1 MDYEIVSMARIASG
15 NSSFKYVIE
24 PNSKIKYLKICM
36 YRDKAHKFV
45 EYMSNIVK
53 LKDSAKE

>member
-15 NSSFKYVIE
+15 NASFKYVIE
-24 PNSKIKYLKICM
+24 PNSIIKYLKICM

-45 EYMSNIVK
+45 EYMSGIAK
-53 LKDSAKE
+53 L